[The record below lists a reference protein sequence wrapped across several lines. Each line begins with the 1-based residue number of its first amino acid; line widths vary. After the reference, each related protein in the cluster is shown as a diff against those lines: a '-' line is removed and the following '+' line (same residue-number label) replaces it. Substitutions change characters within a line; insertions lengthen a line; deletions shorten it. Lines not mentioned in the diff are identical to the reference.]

1 MEPQRFPGHGVWRA
15 VATVCILA
23 LAPAIGVGIARFA
36 YSLLLPDMRTS
47 LGWTYAAAGFMNTV
61 NAAGYLIGASIAAP
75 VMRRIGQHGAIV
87 HGSLACVLAL
97 ALSAVTGNFIV
108 LSSARL
114 AAGIG
119 GAVAFV
125 AGGVATVR
133 IAQRHAGHAA
143 FLVSLYYIG
152 PGLGILLSGII
163 TPALLVELGPG
174 SWWVGWGVLAVL
186 TAIMCAVLALAP
198 RERPASK
205 IEETQIRVALRPML
219 IVVVSYCLFSVGTIA
234 YMTFMIAWLAKAGA
248 GATTQAVF
256 WSLLGLGGICS
267 PFLWSWAIAVLSGG
281 RAIAMLTALTFVAA
295 AIGLWADAADR
306 AIPVC
311 VRVRIRVACGCRR
324 NDRIRA
330 PQLSA
335 RRMAQR
341 SWCYDG
347 CVRARPDDW
356 SGVERHDQRLV
367 RKPGSCIAIRHGGVG
382 RCCRIGAVPTRPR
395 RAKLPAHKTG
405 AREVV
410 MRAISRLSLTSCR

>member
-1 MEPQRFPGHGVWRA
+1 MQPQRFPEHGVWCA
-15 VATVCILA
+15 VTTVCILA

-47 LGWTYAAAGFMNTV
+47 LRWTYAAAGFMNTV

-75 VMRRIGQHGAIV
+75 VMRRVGQHGAIV

-108 LSSARL
+108 LSLARL

-119 GAVAFV
+119 GAIAFV
-125 AGGVATVR
+125 AGGVAAAR
-133 IAQRHAGHAA
+133 IAQRHVGHAA

-152 PGLGILLSGII
+152 PGLGILLSGLI
-163 TPALLVELGPG
+163 TPALLVQLGPG
-174 SWWVGWGVLAVL
+174 SWWVGWGVLAAL

-198 RERPASK
+198 REMPASK
-205 IEETQIRVALRPML
+205 IEEAQIRVALSPML

-295 AIGLWADAADR
+295 AIGLSADL
-306 AIPVC
+306 
-311 VRVRIRVACGCRR
+311 RIV
-324 NDRIRA
+324 
-330 PQLSA
+330 QFLSA
-335 RRMAQR
+335 FMFGSALLAVVAATTAF
-341 SWCYDG
+341 
-347 CVRARPDDW
+347 VRQNYPPAAWPSGVGVMTVAFGLGQMIGPVLSGTISDW
-356 SGVERHDQRLV
+356 SGNLALALQSATALLAVAAVLALFQRELGALSSQHIKAM
-367 RKPGSCIAIRHGGVG
+367 RG
-382 RCCRIGAVPTRPR
+382 R
-395 RAKLPAHKTG
+395 
-405 AREVV
+405 
-410 MRAISRLSLTSCR
+410 S

>member
-1 MEPQRFPGHGVWRA
+1 MQPQRFPEHGVWCA
-15 VATVCILA
+15 VTTVCILA

-47 LGWTYAAAGFMNTV
+47 LRWTYAAAGFMNTV

-75 VMRRIGQHGAIV
+75 VMRRVGQHGAIV

-97 ALSAVTGNFIV
+97 ALSAVTGNFVV

-152 PGLGILLSGII
+152 PGLGILLSGLI
-163 TPALLVELGPG
+163 TPALLVQLGPG

-198 RERPASK
+198 REMPASK
-205 IEETQIRVALRPML
+205 IEEAQIRVALSPML

-295 AIGLWADAADR
+295 AIGLSADL
-306 AIPVC
+306 
-311 VRVRIRVACGCRR
+311 RIV
-324 NDRIRA
+324 
-330 PQLSA
+330 QFLSA
-335 RRMAQR
+335 FIFGSALLAVVAATTAF
-341 SWCYDG
+341 
-347 CVRARPDDW
+347 VRQNYPPAAWP
-356 SGVERHDQRLV
+356 SGV
-367 RKPGSCIAIRHGGVG
+367 GVMTVAFG
-382 RCCRIGAVPTRPR
+382 LGQMIGPV
-395 RAKLPAHKTG
+395 
-405 AREVV
+405 
-410 MRAISRLSLTSCR
+410 